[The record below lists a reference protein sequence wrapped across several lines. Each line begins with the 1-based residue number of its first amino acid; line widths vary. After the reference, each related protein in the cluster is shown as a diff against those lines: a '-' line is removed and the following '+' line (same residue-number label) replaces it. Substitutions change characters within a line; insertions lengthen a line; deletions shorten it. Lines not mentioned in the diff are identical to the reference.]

1 MVIFRRSAPVRAG
14 HAPQSRNFGL
24 RSLRGLRACE
34 RLRLHLVPVILLVRD
49 LDRIAC
55 SYLSCS
61 RMDLILDL
69 SLDIGAE
76 TKGSRWLCPFR
87 RCTPFLARWGSH

>member
-14 HAPQSRNFGL
+14 HAPQSWNFGL

-34 RLRLHLVPVILLVRD
+34 RLRLHLVPVILLVRN
-49 LDRIAC
+49 LDRVAC

-61 RMDLILDL
+61 RMDLILNL
-69 SLDIGAE
+69 SHWGGDEGEPMAL
-76 TKGSRWLCPFR
+76 PF
-87 RCTPFLARWGSH
+87 PALHSFSARWGSH